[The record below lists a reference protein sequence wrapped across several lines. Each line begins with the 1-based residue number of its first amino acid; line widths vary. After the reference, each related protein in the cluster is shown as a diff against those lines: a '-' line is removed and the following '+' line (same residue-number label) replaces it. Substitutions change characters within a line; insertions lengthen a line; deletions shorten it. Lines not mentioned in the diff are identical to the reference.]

1 MIPLQSYS
9 NPPPENKFD
18 DLDYFEFRLDN
29 VNQSRASFVTL
40 SPISISFRMLFQL
53 KTQLIIVKYSKVRL
67 DLQENVM
74 PLL

>member
-53 KTQLIIVKYSKVRL
+53 KTQLIIVKYSKVRP

>member
-40 SPISISFRMLFQL
+40 SPISISFRMLFHP